1 MTETFSR
8 SARLMGIESATVILV
23 VGGVYAAALTLGL
36 AKLATPQTPI
46 GNPYFT
52 AMEVLILMLAPTMV
66 SLMAAV
72 HAWAPQDRKALSL
85 AALSFVAMLAAVTC
99 SVHFLIVTLS
109 GQPGFTEPAV
119 ANAFL
124 AFRWPSVVYALDI
137 LGWDIFFALA
147 MLFAAPV
154 FVGGGIHRA
163 IRSGMI
169 VSGVLA
175 LAGLLGVALNDMAIR
190 NIGIAGY
197 LGVFLILDCLLLVL
211 FLRQPVAAGTGK

>member
-23 VGGVYAAALTLGL
+23 VGGVYAAAFTLGL

-154 FVGGGIHRA
+154 FVGGGITRP
-163 IRSGMI
+163 
-169 VSGVLA
+169 GVFDTAFAALRTGGLLVANSVTVEGEAKLLA
-175 LAGLLGVALNDMAIR
+175 LAPLHGGTLSQ
-190 NIGIAGY
+190 IGRAH
-197 LGVFLILDCLLLVL
+197 V
-211 FLRQPVAAGTGK
+211 